1 MNSLTI
7 IPETFKSLKENLD
20 FDDNF
25 HQALSSTSNYA
36 YLRLWECSTYGIV
49 LGRSNNE
56 NIETHFTKVEQ
67 DNVCIIKRSS
77 GGGTVLLGPGCLCY
91 SIFLPLSY
99 HPRLRLIS
107 ESNVF
112 IMESIKNALSCLN
125 SNIELKGHT
134 DLCLNNKKFSG
145 NAQRRTRDSILF
157 HGTILYDFDLNLISK
172 YLAHPSKEPDYRSNR
187 DHRSFLTNLNATNLE
202 ITAALEK
209 NLSFF

>member
-7 IPETFKSLKENLD
+7 IHDTFKSLKENLN

-25 HQALSSTSNYA
+25 HHALSLTSKHA
-36 YLRLWECSTYGIV
+36 YLRLWECSSYGIV
-49 LGRSNNE
+49 LGRSNSQSK
-56 NIETHFTKVEQ
+56 ETHFTKVEQ
-67 DNVCIIKRSS
+67 DNICVIKRSS

-112 IMESIKNALSCLN
+112 IMASIKNALSCIN
-125 SNIELKGHT
+125 SSIELKGHT
-134 DLCLNNKKFSG
+134 DLCVNNKKFSG
-145 NAQRRTRDSILF
+145 NAQRRSRDSILF
-157 HGTILYDFDLNLISK
+157 HGTILYDFDLKLISK
-172 YLAHPSKEPDYRSNR
+172 YLAHPSKEPDYRLSR
-187 DHRSFLTNLNATNLE
+187 DHSNFLTNLNATKLE
-202 ITAALEK
+202 ITTALEK